1 MKKKVLVLFLLILLI
16 PFNVHAETIAQKRKD
31 IANLKA
37 KYQAQQ
43 NAKKNAQNN
52 ISSDKQSIK
61 NKESE
66 INSNQQKLT
75 DAENESA
82 ELTKEIADGKK
93 EISNIME
100 AYQVAQGDNVY
111 LEYVFEATSYE
122 DLVYR
127 YAVMEQ
133 VMSYM
138 KDKINGYEDKIK
150 KNDELIVYIKDRK
163 VELDNQINSLNDE
176 IDGLYD
182 DIKSYDKYAND
193 IASDIRDAEGFL
205 QYMVNMGCKE
215 TEELNACQ
223 ARVNST
229 NNYGWIKPLVKGKV
243 TSYFANRISP
253 ITGKPEFHSGTDIG
267 GNPEGTPVYAIASGT
282 VCKIVRKSSC
292 GGNQVYVCSYV
303 NGKKYTTCYMH
314 LLAINVSLYQ
324 TVYTSTAVGTV
335 GGGKGTSGW
344 ETCSTG
350 AHLHLGLGTGW
361 YGSDYTTYTQWKAHL
376 IDARTTIGM
385 PTRGVWWYSR

>member
-43 NAKKNAQNN
+43 SAKKKAQNN
-52 ISSDKQSIK
+52 ISSDQQSIK

-163 VELDNQINSLNDE
+163 V
-176 IDGLYD
+176 
-182 DIKSYDKYAND
+182 
-193 IASDIRDAEGFL
+193 
-205 QYMVNMGCKE
+205 
-215 TEELNACQ
+215 
-223 ARVNST
+223 
-229 NNYGWIKPLVKGKV
+229 
-243 TSYFANRISP
+243 
-253 ITGKPEFHSGTDIG
+253 
-267 GNPEGTPVYAIASGT
+267 
-282 VCKIVRKSSC
+282 
-292 GGNQVYVCSYV
+292 
-303 NGKKYTTCYMH
+303 
-314 LLAINVSLYQ
+314 
-324 TVYTSTAVGTV
+324 
-335 GGGKGTSGW
+335 
-344 ETCSTG
+344 
-350 AHLHLGLGTGW
+350 
-361 YGSDYTTYTQWKAHL
+361 
-376 IDARTTIGM
+376 
-385 PTRGVWWYSR
+385 